1 MAFYTELTI
10 EQYADFNT
18 TINIE
23 DIQGDAINLASYT
36 ASAQMRKS
44 PYSVTSNSFV
54 VELDANTA
62 GLITLSMSAA
72 NTANLTPGRFLYDL
86 NITSNTGIVTRVVE
100 GIVTVLAGITR

>member
-10 EQYADFNT
+10 EQNATFNT

-23 DIQGDAINLASYT
+23 DIQGDAINLVSYT

-44 PYSVTSNSFV
+44 PYSVTSSSFV
-54 VELDANTA
+54 VQTSANTA

-72 NTANLTPGRFLYDL
+72 NTANLTPGRYLYDL